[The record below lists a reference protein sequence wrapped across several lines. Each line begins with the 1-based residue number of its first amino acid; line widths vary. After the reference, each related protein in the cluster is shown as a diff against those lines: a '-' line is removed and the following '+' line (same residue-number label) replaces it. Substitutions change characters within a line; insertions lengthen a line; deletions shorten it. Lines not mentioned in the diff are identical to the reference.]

1 MGQTSA
7 KFSFG
12 KHKWSR
18 TSSRPRRL
26 RESSLWR
33 QPKDEECVVIPFPP
47 KGSWKHHQEIV
58 DECEMGAGI
67 PADNAEAIALLES
80 WLKMP
85 SIDNEF
91 SQSIRKGI
99 DENRLSDRKFFS

>member
-12 KHKWSR
+12 KHKWNR
-18 TSSRPRRL
+18 ANSRPRRL

-33 QPKDEECVVIPFPP
+33 QPKDEECVVIPFPS
-47 KGSWKHHQEIV
+47 KAVWEHRHEVV
-58 DECEMGAGI
+58 DECEASAGI
-67 PADNAEAIALLES
+67 PGDNAEAIALLES

-85 SIDNEF
+85 SVDNSF
-91 SQSIRKGI
+91 TQTIRQSI